1 MRGTSDQQIESL
13 VALTPEDLVPHGH
26 PIRRIKPLA
35 DRVLQELSPTF
46 SRMYAKGGR
55 PSVPPEHLLKA
66 SLLIALYSVRSERQ
80 FCERLTYDMLFRWF
94 LDLNIRG
101 GSFDQSTF
109 AKNRTRLLAHE
120 VTGRFFGAVVS
131 EARRQ
136 HLLSEEHF
144 SVDGTLLEAWASI
157 KSVRPRDEERD
168 PPGAGGR
175 NPWKD
180 FRGERRSNATH
191 VSTTDP
197 EALLARKG
205 EGQAAKLSFAGHVL
219 MENRNGLVVDVAL
232 SQATGTAETEA
243 ALTML
248 ERVPTARRDHGGGR
262 QGVRHAGVRDDLPLV
277 PDHASRGHEARSLGP
292 GPADEPSRG
301 VRGESASAE
310 AGRGGVRLAEDRRG
324 REEAALLRGGPQ
336 RPLGGDGPGGVQPRA
351 HGQAH
356 APAIISGG
364 GPCLLRMKHPN
375 RRRRRPDQGPP
386 GAPLTPNRRPTD
398 ASMPAP
404 ARSLYPKPA
413 FFISLL
419 SAERVFPRYSSM

>member
-13 VALTPEDLVPHGH
+13 VALTPEDLVPQEH

-35 DRVLQELSPTF
+35 DRVLQELSPTL

-136 HLLSEEHF
+136 RLLSEEHF
-144 SVDGTLLEAWASI
+144 SVDGTLLEAWASL

-168 PPGAGGR
+168 PPTGPGGR

-205 EGQAAKLSFAGHVL
+205 AGQAAKLSFAGHVL
-219 MENRNGLVVDVAL
+219 MENRNGLVVDVVL
-232 SQATGTAETEA
+232 SQATGTVETEA

-248 ERVPTARRDHGGGR
+248 ERVPTARRITVGADKGYDTREFVTTCRSFEITPHVAMKQR
-262 QGVRHAGVRDDLPLV
+262 HSALDRRTSRHAGYAASQRVRKRV
-277 PDHASRGHEARSLGP
+277 
-292 GPADEPSRG
+292 
-301 VRGESASAE
+301 
-310 AGRGGVRLAEDRRG
+310 RGGVRLAEDCRG
-324 REEAALLRGGPQ
+324 REEAALLRRGPQ
-336 RPLGGDGPGGVQPRA
+336 RPVGGDGSRGVQPRA

-356 APAIISGG
+356 APAITAGG
-364 GPCLLRMKHPN
+364 DPCLLRMTCPN
-375 RRRRRPDQGPP
+375 RRRQRPDQGRSR
-386 GAPLTPNRRPTD
+386 APLTPNRRST
-398 ASMPAP
+398 AP
-404 ARSLYPKPA
+404 Q
-413 FFISLL
+413 
-419 SAERVFPRYSSM
+419 

>member
-80 FCERLTYDMLFRWF
+80 FCERLTYDMRFRWF

-180 FRGERRSNATH
+180 FRGERRSNTTH

-248 ERVPTARRDHGGGR
+248 ERVPTARRITVGADKGYDTREFVTTCRSFRITPHVAMKQGRSALDRRMSRHTGYAASQRARKRVEEVFGWLKTVGGGR
-262 QGVRHAGVRDDLPLV
+262 KLRYCGVARNGLWAEMALAAYNLVRMAKLMP
-277 PDHASRGHEARSLGP
+277 P
-292 GPADEPSRG
+292 PS
-301 VRGESASAE
+301 S
-310 AGRGGVRLAEDRRG
+310 
-324 REEAALLRGGPQ
+324 
-336 RPLGGDGPGGVQPRA
+336 
-351 HGQAH
+351 
-356 APAIISGG
+356 
-364 GPCLLRMKHPN
+364 
-375 RRRRRPDQGPP
+375 P
-386 GAPLTPNRRPTD
+386 GAV
-398 ASMPAP
+398 
-404 ARSLYPKPA
+404 PA
-413 FFISLL
+413 F
-419 SAERVFPRYSSM
+419 